1 MKNWVRKIYL
11 FLAILIFLG
20 ASSFFILL
28 SLGYTYNFS
37 KNRFEKTSVLYL
49 KSYPRDAK
57 IFLNDKESKYITP
70 SEITHLKPD
79 LYKIRIEKENY
90 QSWEKILLIKPRQTV
105 FIEDISLFYNQ
116 FETEIIQEGNF
127 QELSISPDK
136 QRLLFYD
143 LDNGNINIFDL
154 SENQIINIETKIDE
168 PEYSLWSANSQKI
181 LLKIG
186 KEYFI
191 SSVYLNEDLLAINDY
206 IGFSIYDLKWDK
218 FNSDLIYFSDLENN
232 IYSFVISTQE
242 FQLINIDN
250 VLSYKP
256 EKDKLFYVLND
267 GEQDNLYLFDLKN
280 KTSEK
285 LLSLNKISNN
295 YSFILAYKD
304 YICLLDKDN
313 DILYLIDPNL
323 LEDYLVKTIAEVRDA
338 KWDLYN
344 RMLLMNNNLEIW
356 FYDLAEKKEILVNRF
371 SQPIDN
377 YFWHRNNNHVF
388 YTIDKKLYAIEL
400 DNRDKKN
407 IYNLNSIYN
416 SDYFLQNKKGNIF
429 YHITPTGLIET
440 TIQ

>member
-1 MKNWVRKIYL
+1 MKKWVRKIYL
-11 FLAILIFLG
+11 SLAILIFLG

-70 SEITHLKPD
+70 NEITHLKPD

-90 QSWEKILLIKPRQTV
+90 QSWEKTLLIKPRQTV

-116 FETEIIQEGNF
+116 PEVEIIQEGNF

-143 LDNGNINIFDL
+143 LDNGNIDIFDL

-206 IGFSIYDLKWDK
+206 IVRLR
-218 FNSDLIYFSDLENN
+218 E
-232 IYSFVISTQE
+232 YSPFCFVSPE
-242 FQLINIDN
+242 VEV
-250 VLSYKP
+250 VLSYCIII
-256 EKDKLFYVLND
+256 LFP
-267 GEQDNLYLFDLKN
+267 FII
-280 KTSEK
+280 
-285 LLSLNKISNN
+285 ISCFF
-295 YSFILAYKD
+295 SA
-304 YICLLDKDN
+304 
-313 DILYLIDPNL
+313 
-323 LEDYLVKTIAEVRDA
+323 R
-338 KWDLYN
+338 
-344 RMLLMNNNLEIW
+344 
-356 FYDLAEKKEILVNRF
+356 YDLTVRAK
-371 SQPIDN
+371 
-377 YFWHRNNNHVF
+377 
-388 YTIDKKLYAIEL
+388 
-400 DNRDKKN
+400 
-407 IYNLNSIYN
+407 
-416 SDYFLQNKKGNIF
+416 
-429 YHITPTGLIET
+429 
-440 TIQ
+440 